1 MIPVKIAREARV
13 YNRGYY
19 CQGLQSKLS
28 DISGTFITLAKQKC
42 EYIFSILH
50 QYPLYI
56 GYINIGDDLTKPNMV
71 QVWISFKI
79 FMRKS
84 ENG

>member
-42 EYIFSILH
+42 EYEWGVGD
-50 QYPLYI
+50 
-56 GYINIGDDLTKPNMV
+56 GYREL
-71 QVWISFKI
+71 
-79 FMRKS
+79 
-84 ENG
+84 